1 MTIRVFRGAAALVLA
16 LALQAVL
23 AAHDIPDEIVVQS
36 YVRPQQNQMQVL
48 LRIPLLAISD
58 ANLPK
63 DGTGYLA
70 MAYLDPALREAANQ
84 ISNGVMF
91 LEGDE
96 RLTRY
101 DLRHALISLPSDR
114 SFDTYDGAIARV
126 RGAKLPDATQV
137 YYNQGFLD
145 LELHYPIRSDQS
157 LFSMRV
163 LFGRGLAN
171 RTATLITFI
180 RPDGDVRTFRIHD
193 DTPLVRLDP
202 QAHQAAWVFLK
213 AGFYQFLDGLD
224 HLLFVIVLALPFR
237 RARDLVKPFVAFAV
251 GHSITLSLAAFGLA
265 RMDTWF
271 APTIGA
277 LIALSLVYVA
287 IENGV
292 GAGLRRRWAVQH
304 LPSACFTGWVLRSRC
319 RNRCSSPGRTQ
330 SPHSRLQRRIARAG
344 GTLSSWPLMDLL
356 DAHGCALVACAY
368 GSWPPRGSSRSAEA
382 PEVPEKSI
390 IDSRSRQSAVSVD
403 SRVSKDPAMSYTSVA
418 LSRSPRSCPCVPS
431 RRPLLRQTKC
441 ARLREGDG
449 RPQPW
454 LTRRRGCIGG
464 NGVMRG
470 KAAVTGNWKRFF
482 DGPAAPSWSPA
493 EVEVLPSGN
502 LGFTSGVFDPKGNRI
517 GTFNSVWQRQ
527 SNGSWKVVFDK
538 CAVECGTK

>member
-1 MTIRVFRGAAALVLA
+1 MTIRVFRGAAALVLT

-292 GAGLRRRWAVQH
+292 GAGLRRRWAVALAFGLFHGLGFAIALQESLQFAGSH
-304 LPSACFTGWVLRSRC
+304 PIAALAAYNVGLELGTLIILAIALPAANLLFSQVVSERAGIIVSSVLIGHAGWHWL
-319 RNRCSSPGRTQ
+319 TE
-330 SPHSRLQRRIARAG
+330 RIAVAR
-344 GTLSSWPLMDLL
+344 LSSWPLMDLQL
-356 DAHGCALVACAY
+356 MLMVVRWLLALTVVGGAAWFIA
-368 GSWPPRGSSRSAEA
+368 GLFKRKREA

-390 IDSRSRQSAVSVD
+390 IDSR
-403 SRVSKDPAMSYTSVA
+403 
-418 LSRSPRSCPCVPS
+418 
-431 RRPLLRQTKC
+431 
-441 ARLREGDG
+441 
-449 RPQPW
+449 
-454 LTRRRGCIGG
+454 
-464 NGVMRG
+464 
-470 KAAVTGNWKRFF
+470 
-482 DGPAAPSWSPA
+482 
-493 EVEVLPSGN
+493 
-502 LGFTSGVFDPKGNRI
+502 
-517 GTFNSVWQRQ
+517 
-527 SNGSWKVVFDK
+527 
-538 CAVECGTK
+538 